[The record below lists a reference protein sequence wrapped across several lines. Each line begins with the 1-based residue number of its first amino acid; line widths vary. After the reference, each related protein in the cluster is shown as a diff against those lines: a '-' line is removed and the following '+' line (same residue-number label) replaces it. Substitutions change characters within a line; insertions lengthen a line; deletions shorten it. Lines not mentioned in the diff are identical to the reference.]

1 MIQAIHSIHSLGFA
15 HRDIKPDNIIV
26 DTSGHLK
33 LIDFG
38 SSAKCTRNG
47 QIFSK
52 LPLNVPS
59 YIPDYVAPEI
69 FKVNFSLI
77 FILKIVYISFFTIFS
92 IV

>member
-1 MIQAIHSIHSLGFA
+1 MIQAIHSIHSLGFV
-15 HRDIKPDNIIV
+15 HRDIKPDNILV
-26 DTSGHLK
+26 DVSGHLK

-59 YIPDYVAPEI
+59 YIPDYTAPEV
-69 FKVNFSLI
+69 FKVNFFLI
-77 FILKIVYISFFTIFS
+77 LILTIVYVSSFTVF
-92 IV
+92 